1 MYFNFDKRSL
11 YITLIILLLLTLVN
25 LGSLNI
31 VSTLL
36 TLPGVIIA
44 ISFHE
49 FAHAFAADRLGDS
62 TPRNQG
68 RLSLDPLK
76 HIDPVGIFLLIFAHI
91 GWGKPVQINTNN
103 FSKASPTKGETIVS
117 LAGPLMNFILAFIL
131 MIIFYALMIFVP
143 GAGIMIFINQA
154 NPLSIGMTML
164 YYAIVVNIGLGVF
177 NLIPIPPLDG
187 SKIFLKALP
196 YKAQRWIDDNIQII
210 SLIFLVLF
218 VSGILGHITSPV
230 IAVVVKGMVY
240 LAEIIFSIFI

>member
-1 MYFNFDKRSL
+1 MYFNFDKRGL
-11 YITLIILLLLTLVN
+11 YITLVILLLLTLMN
-25 LGSLNI
+25 LGSFNL

-36 TLPGVIIA
+36 TLPGVIMA

-76 HIDPVGIFLLIFAHI
+76 HIDPVGIFLLIFVHI

-103 FSKASPTKGETIVS
+103 FSKASPSKGETIVS

-131 MIIFYALMIFVP
+131 MIIFYALMLFVP
-143 GAGIMIFINQA
+143 GAGIMLFLNQA
-154 NPLSIGMTML
+154 SPISIGMTML
-164 YYAIVVNIGLGVF
+164 YYAIIVNIGLGVF

-187 SKIFLKALP
+187 SKIFLKVLP
-196 YKAQRWIDDNIQII
+196 YKAQRWIDNNMQII
-210 SLIFLVLF
+210 SLVFLLLF
-218 VSGILGHITSPV
+218 ISGILGYITSPV
-230 IAVVVKGMVY
+230 ISVIVNGMEHLVGT
-240 LAEIIFSIFI
+240 IFSIFI